1 MGGVLAGTG
10 SGELVGVVAELLGVT
25 VFALSG
31 GLVAARRGMDLFGAV
46 VLALVAGL
54 GGGTIRDVLLGATP
68 PVNLSNGWALGLACA
83 AGVVAFYWDLGLE
96 RFRRAVLV
104 LDAGGLGLFT
114 VNGAVTALVLGAP
127 PLAAVLLGVVTGI
140 GGGVLRDVLSGQV
153 PVVLQDDI
161 YAVPSLAGS
170 VAVVLLWQA
179 GAWSVPTG
187 LGVAA
192 AVIGVRLLAR
202 RRRWHLRRTDTQ
214 PPAWPERPPRSAR

>member
-1 MGGVLAGTG
+1 MVV
-10 SGELVGVVAELLGVT
+10 EVAEVVGVT

-68 PVNLSNGWALGLACA
+68 PDNLSNVPAVVCA
-83 AGVVAFYWDLGLE
+83 VVAGGVAFYWDLGVD

-114 VNGAVTALVLGAP
+114 VNGAVTALTMGAP
-127 PLAAVLLGVVTGI
+127 PLAAVTLGLLTGI
-140 GGGVLRDVLSGQV
+140 GGGVLRDLLSGQV

-161 YAVPSLAGS
+161 YALPSLLGS
-170 VAVVLLWQA
+170 VAVVVLWQLDVLSV
-179 GAWSVPTG
+179 GA
-187 LGVAA
+187 GVAVAVAVFA
-192 AVIGVRLLAR
+192 ARLLGR
-202 RRRWHLRRTDTQ
+202 RRRWHLRRTVSV
-214 PPAWPERPPRSAR
+214 PPAWPQRPPRTG

>member
-1 MGGVLAGTG
+1 V
-10 SGELVGVVAELLGVT
+10 VGQVAEILGVT

-54 GGGTIRDVLLGATP
+54 GGGVIRDVLLGATP
-68 PVNLSNGWALGLACA
+68 PGNLSNVWALGFGTL
-83 AGVVAFYWDLGLE
+83 AGVVAFYWDLGVE

-114 VNGAVTALVLGAP
+114 VNGAVTALTLGAP
-127 PLAAVLLGVVTGI
+127 PLSAVILGLLTGI
-140 GGGVLRDVLSGQV
+140 GGGVLRDLLSGQV

-170 VAVVLLWQA
+170 VVVVLLWQA
-179 GAWSVPTG
+179 GMFSVTA
-187 LGVAA
+187 GVLV
-192 AVIGVRLLAR
+192 AVTVFAVRLLGR
-202 RRRWHLRRTDTQ
+202 MRRWHLRRTATD
-214 PPAWPERPPRSAR
+214 PPAWPERPPRTG

>member
-1 MGGVLAGTG
+1 MVGEGG
-10 SGELVGVVAELLGVT
+10 GEVAEIVGVT

-54 GGGTIRDVLLGATP
+54 GGGVIRDVLLGATP
-68 PVNLSNGWALGLACA
+68 PDNLSNVWALGCA
-83 AGVVAFYWDLGLE
+83 ATAGVLAFYWDLGID

-114 VNGAVTALVLGAP
+114 VNGAVTALTLGSP
-127 PLAAVLLGVVTGI
+127 PLAAVFLGLLTGI
-140 GGGVLRDVLSGQV
+140 GGGVMRDLRSGQV

-170 VAVVLLWQA
+170 VAVVLLWQSGTYSVLA
-179 GAWSVPTG
+179 GVV
-187 LGVAA
+187 VAS
-192 AVIGVRLLAR
+192 AVFAVRLLAR
-202 RRRWHLRRTDTQ
+202 MRRWHLRRTVVE
-214 PPAWPERPPRSAR
+214 PPAWPERPPRTG

>member
-1 MGGVLAGTG
+1 MVNEV
-10 SGELVGVVAELLGVT
+10 GELVGVT

-54 GGGTIRDVLLGATP
+54 GGGVIRDVLLGATP
-68 PVNLSNGWALGLACA
+68 PGNLSNVWALSCA
-83 AGVVAFYWDLGLE
+83 TTAGVVAFYWDLGLD

-114 VNGAVTALVLGAP
+114 VNGAVTALTLGAP
-127 PLAAVLLGVVTGI
+127 PLAAVFLGLITGI
-140 GGGVLRDVLSGQV
+140 GGGVLRDLLSGQV

-179 GAWSVPTG
+179 GLW
-187 LGVAA
+187 GVTAGVLV
-192 AVIGVRLLAR
+192 AVAVFAVRLLGR
-202 RRRWHLRRTDTQ
+202 MRRWHLRRTPTD
-214 PPAWPERPPRSAR
+214 PPAWPERPPRTG

>member
-1 MGGVLAGTG
+1 MV
-10 SGELVGVVAELLGVT
+10 VDVAELVGVT

-31 GLVAARRGMDLFGAV
+31 GLLAARRGMDLFGAV

-54 GGGTIRDVLLGATP
+54 GGGTVRDVLLGATP
-68 PVNLSNGWALGLACA
+68 PGNLSDVAAITCAAA
-83 AGVVAFYWDLGLE
+83 AGVVAFYQDLGVE

-114 VNGAVTALVLGAP
+114 VNGAVTALTLGAP
-127 PLAAVLLGVVTGI
+127 PLAAVGLGLITGI

-161 YAVPSLAGS
+161 YALPSLAGS

-179 GAWSVPTG
+179 GTFSPVA
-187 LGVAA
+187 GVLV
-192 AVIGVRLLAR
+192 AVMVFALRLLGR
-202 RRRWHLRRTDTQ
+202 MRRWHLRRTSAS
-214 PPAWPERPPRSAR
+214 PPAWPERPPRTG

>member
-1 MGGVLAGTG
+1 MAGD
-10 SGELVGVVAELLGVT
+10 VAELLGVT

-54 GGGTIRDVLLGATP
+54 GGGIIRDVLLGATP
-68 PVNLSNGWALGLACA
+68 PANLSNVWALGLAA
-83 AGVVAFYWDLGLE
+83 LAGVVAFYWDLGVD

-114 VNGAVTALVLGAP
+114 VNGAVTALVAGAP
-127 PLAAVLLGVVTGI
+127 PLAAVLLGLLTGI
-140 GGGVLRDVLSGQV
+140 GGGVLRDLLSGQV

-179 GAWSVPTG
+179 GWWGVTASILVAVSVF
-187 LGVAA
+187 A
-192 AVIGVRLLAR
+192 VRLLAR
-202 RRRWHLRRTDTQ
+202 MRRWHLRRTTTD
-214 PPAWPERPPRSAR
+214 PPAWPQRPPRTG

>member
-1 MGGVLAGTG
+1 VL
-10 SGELVGVVAELLGVT
+10 VVSEAAEVVGVT

-54 GGGTIRDVLLGATP
+54 GGGVIRDVLLGATP
-68 PVNLSNGWALGLACA
+68 PANLSNVLLLSAAAA
-83 AGVVAFYWDLGLE
+83 AGVVAFYWDLGIE

-114 VNGAVTALVLGAP
+114 VNGAVTALTMGAP
-127 PLAAVLLGVVTGI
+127 PLAAVLLGLITGI
-140 GGGVLRDVLSGQV
+140 GGGVLRDLLSGQV

-179 GAWSVPTG
+179 GAWSVG
-187 LGVAA
+187 AGVVVAS
-192 AVIGVRLLAR
+192 AVFGVRLLAR
-202 RRRWHLRRTDTQ
+202 MRRWHLRRSSTE
-214 PPAWPERPPRSAR
+214 PPAWPERPPRTG

>member
-1 MGGVLAGTG
+1 MV
-10 SGELVGVVAELLGVT
+10 GEVAEVVGVT

-68 PVNLSNGWALGLACA
+68 PDNLSNVAALGSATL
-83 AGVVAFYWDLGLE
+83 AGVLAFYWNLGLD

-114 VNGAVTALVLGAP
+114 VNGAVTALTLGAP
-127 PLAAVLLGVVTGI
+127 PLSAVFLGLITGI
-140 GGGVLRDVLSGQV
+140 GGGVLRDLLSGQV

-161 YAVPSLAGS
+161 YALPSLLGS
-170 VAVVLLWQA
+170 VAVVLLWQLGGYSVTA
-179 GAWSVPTG
+179 GV
-187 LGVAA
+187 LVAV
-192 AVIGVRLLAR
+192 AVFALRLLGR
-202 RRRWHLRRTDTQ
+202 RRRWHLRRTSTV
-214 PPAWPERPPRSAR
+214 PPAWPQRPTRSS

>member
-1 MGGVLAGTG
+1 MVDEVSGFAGFA
-10 SGELVGVVAELLGVT
+10 ELVGVT

-31 GLVAARRGMDLFGAV
+31 GLLAARRGMDLFGAV

-68 PVNLSNGWALGLACA
+68 PANLSDVWALGCA
-83 AGVVAFYWDLGLE
+83 AVAGVVAFYWDLGIE
-96 RFRRAVLV
+96 KFRRAVLV

-127 PLAAVLLGVVTGI
+127 PLAAVFLGLLTGI

-161 YAVPSLAGS
+161 YALPSLAGS

-179 GAWSVPTG
+179 DLWS
-187 LGVAA
+187 AA
-192 AVIGVRLLAR
+192 AGAVVAGSVFAVRLLAR
-202 RRRWHLRRTDTQ
+202 MRRWHLRRTSAQ
-214 PPAWPERPPRSAR
+214 PPAWPDRPPRTG

>member
-1 MGGVLAGTG
+1 MVGGA
-10 SGELVGVVAELLGVT
+10 AEVLGVT

-54 GGGTIRDVLLGATP
+54 GGGVIRDVLLGATP
-68 PVNLSNGWALGLACA
+68 PANLSNVWALAAGTV
-83 AGVVAFYWDLGLE
+83 AGVVAFYWDLGLD

-114 VNGAVTALVLGAP
+114 VNGAVTALALGAP
-127 PLAAVLLGVVTGI
+127 PLAAVFLGLLTGI
-140 GGGVLRDVLSGQV
+140 GGGVLRDVLAGQV

-179 GAWSVPTG
+179 GAYSVG
-187 LGVAA
+187 AGAVVAS
-192 AVIGVRLLAR
+192 AVFAVRLLAR
-202 RRRWHLRRTDTQ
+202 RRRWHLRRTPTD
-214 PPAWPERPPRSAR
+214 PPAWPERPPRTG

>member
-1 MGGVLAGTG
+1 MAGD
-10 SGELVGVVAELLGVT
+10 VAELLGVT

-54 GGGTIRDVLLGATP
+54 GGGVIRDVLLGATP
-68 PVNLSNGWALGLACA
+68 PANLSNVWALGLGTL
-83 AGVVAFYWDLGLE
+83 AGVVAFYWDLGVD

-114 VNGAVTALVLGAP
+114 VNGAVTALTAGAP
-127 PLAAVLLGVVTGI
+127 PLAAVFLGLLTGI
-140 GGGVLRDVLSGQV
+140 GGGVLRDLLAGQV

-161 YAVPSLAGS
+161 YALPSLAGS

-179 GAWSVPTG
+179 GLWGVTASALVAVSVF
-187 LGVAA
+187 A
-192 AVIGVRLLAR
+192 VRLLAR
-202 RRRWHLRRTDTQ
+202 MRRWHLRRTTTD
-214 PPAWPERPPRSAR
+214 PPAWPQRPPRAG

>member
-1 MGGVLAGTG
+1 MAGD
-10 SGELVGVVAELLGVT
+10 VAELLGVT

-54 GGGTIRDVLLGATP
+54 GGGVIRDVLLGATP
-68 PVNLSNGWALGLACA
+68 PANLSNVWALGLGTL
-83 AGVVAFYWDLGLE
+83 AGVVAFYWDLGVD

-114 VNGAVTALVLGAP
+114 VNGAVTALTAGAP
-127 PLAAVLLGVVTGI
+127 PLAAVFLGLLTGI
-140 GGGVLRDVLSGQV
+140 GGGVLRDLLSGQV

-161 YAVPSLAGS
+161 YALPSLAGS

-179 GAWSVPTG
+179 GLW
-187 LGVAA
+187 GVAA
-192 AVIGVRLLAR
+192 SVLVAASVFAVRLLAR
-202 RRRWHLRRTDTQ
+202 MRRWHLRRTSTD
-214 PPAWPERPPRSAR
+214 PPAWPQRPPRAT

>member
-1 MGGVLAGTG
+1 
-10 SGELVGVVAELLGVT
+10 VVSEAAEVVGVT

-54 GGGTIRDVLLGATP
+54 GGGVIRDVLLGATP
-68 PVNLSNGWALGLACA
+68 PANLSNVLLLSAAA
-83 AGVVAFYWDLGLE
+83 VAGVVAFYWDLGIE

-114 VNGAVTALVLGAP
+114 VNGAVTALVVGAP
-127 PLAAVLLGVVTGI
+127 PLAAVLLGLITGI
-140 GGGVLRDVLSGQV
+140 GGGVLRDLLSGQV

-170 VAVVLLWQA
+170 IAVVLLWQA
-179 GAWSVPTG
+179 GAWSVG
-187 LGVAA
+187 AGVVVASS
-192 AVIGVRLLAR
+192 IFGVRLLAR
-202 RRRWHLRRTDTQ
+202 MRRWHLRRSVTE
-214 PPAWPERPPRSAR
+214 PPAWPERPPRTG